1 MRQITSFLSLF
12 QIHSDFIEIELFA
25 PDAREKK
32 GLRREKAWVDVYIY
46 IYLFGASFSWVI

>member
-1 MRQITSFLSLF
+1 MRQITSFSSLF